1 MEHNIK
7 YFFPLDILQF
17 LGPPAY
23 KKISSLP
30 PHTPKTSSTSAC
42 FFTLKENF
50 TENIVL
56 LLVCSVL
63 HPFDLGSLSLTAYIL
78 HKMLKN
84 YGSILGN
91 RCYMLVF

>member
-1 MEHNIK
+1 MEGNNK
-7 YFFPLDILQF
+7 YFLPLEILQF
-17 LGPPAY
+17 LGPAAF
-23 KKISSLP
+23 KKLSSLP
-30 PHTPKTSSTSAC
+30 PHTLKTSNTSAC
-42 FFTLKENF
+42 CFTLKDSF

-63 HPFDLGSLSLTAYIL
+63 HPFDLGSLSLAAYIL